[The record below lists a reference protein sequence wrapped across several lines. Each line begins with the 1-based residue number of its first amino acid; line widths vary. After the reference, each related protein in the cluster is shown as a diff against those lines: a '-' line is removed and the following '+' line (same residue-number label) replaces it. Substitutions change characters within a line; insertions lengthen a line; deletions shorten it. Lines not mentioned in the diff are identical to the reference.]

1 MHEASLCDAL
11 FDQVDVSIVAHPGAI
26 VREVHVAIGALAGVD
41 PELFQIAFHT
51 LRADRHPRAT
61 LVVTHVPAAWRCPT
75 CGHVHQPNTP
85 LTCASCDTPLALAAG
100 GDLTFLR
107 LELELPD
114 AREVD
119 HV

>member
-11 FDQVDVSIVAHPGAI
+11 FDQVDASIAVHPGAI

-51 LRADRHPRAT
+51 LRGDRHPAAILT
-61 LVVTHVPAAWRCPT
+61 VTHVPATWRCPT
-75 CGHVHQPNTP
+75 CDHVHQPNTP
-85 LTCASCDTPLALAAG
+85 LTCPGCESPLTLTAG
-100 GDLTFLR
+100 GDLTLLR
-107 LELELPD
+107 IELELQDPQ
-114 AREVD
+114 ESS